1 MKIQLSD
8 IDRRVLERVS
18 KIINEDPGVD
28 DSNWIEVDTL
38 LAILDSLED
47 SYKELE
53 YEFDDYKENVKENYK
68 PIGEG
73 DDYRFYSHTINKLN
87 EECDRQ
93 WQFIKERG
101 LEEEYGEYTGK
112 RN

>member
-18 KIINEDPGVD
+18 KIINEDPGMD
-28 DSNWIEVDTL
+28 DENWVEVDTL

-47 SYKELE
+47 SYKELK
-53 YEFDDYKENVKENYK
+53 YEFEDYKENIKDNYK

-73 DDYRFYSHTINKLN
+73 DNYRYYANTIQKLD
-87 EECDRQ
+87 EECNRQ
-93 WQFIKERG
+93 WNFIKEKG
-101 LEEEYGEYTGK
+101 LEEEYGEYNG
-112 RN
+112 

>member
-18 KIINEDPGVD
+18 KIINEDPGID
-28 DSNWIEVDTL
+28 DSNWVEVDTL

-47 SYKELE
+47 SYKELK
-53 YEFDDYKENVKENYK
+53 YEFEDYKENIKDNYK

-73 DDYRFYSHTINKLN
+73 DNYRYYANTIQKLD
-87 EECDRQ
+87 EECNRQ
-93 WQFIKERG
+93 WNFIKEKG
-101 LEEEYGEYTGK
+101 LEEEYGEYNG
-112 RN
+112 